1 MMARRRFA
9 SLLFAIASLLLPL
22 SASAITID
30 VNGLLTGPGFNSGDP
45 PLGFFTTTISNRWLQ
60 ESAVLV
66 VGPENGVSPN
76 EGDGMLRIQNTV
88 LVTSQVRQV
97 ISVSVLP
104 GDVAIFRMAFNS
116 PVAGAIG
123 GAILSAY
130 GAGTVGAGAPLLGQG
145 LSGATLLDAN
155 PLTWETLS
163 VGSFG
168 LPVGTT
174 QLEAQVFFTNGTIPQ
189 NGYVDAVP
197 EPSTLLLTALGL
209 FGVAVRYRRQR
220 GTGLG

>member
-1 MMARRRFA
+1 MTTRRRAA
-9 SLLFAIASLLLPL
+9 SLLFIIASLLLPL

-30 VNGLLTGPGFNSGDP
+30 VNSLLTGPGFDSGDP
-45 PLGFFTTTISNRWLQ
+45 PLGLFTSTVSNTWLQ

-76 EGDGMLRIQNTV
+76 QGDGMLRIQNTGGDV
-88 LVTSQVRQV
+88 SQVRQV
-97 ISVSVLP
+97 ISVPVLP